1 MVYTEISFLWDE
13 LKNAKNIKKHG
24 LSFEEAQFVFS
35 DSSYILKYDLN
46 NSANEER
53 FKVIGKINYSLLL
66 VVFTE
71 SSENKIRIISAR
83 HANKSERLI
92 YEKHRK

>member
-35 DSSYILKYDLN
+35 DPSYILKYDLN